1 MSSFPS
7 ILFGKYGDEK
17 VSQSTTY
24 GPPLG
29 AKMILPDGREFVHT
43 YCNTAAGLSAG
54 VPILQ
59 KVPEGL
65 AGSTD
70 NLVVASNAA
79 IGATTVVITMPAGT
93 TVCAAVDQ
101 YAGGYLFA
109 TNDTGESYSYKIKKS
124 STAAAASTATFTL
137 EVTDPIV
144 VALAAGTSDVCV
156 RENAFWGVLDRPAG
170 TASGGIPAGV
180 APKAVSAGY
189 YCWLQRKGEANLLS
203 GGTITATG
211 RPVAA
216 CTVEASFQA
225 WDPILAAG
233 SAGAGTILSPVG
245 EIWGYCTMAA
255 ANTTEYMSAFLTLP

>member
-1 MSSFPS
+1 MSYPS
-7 ILFGKYGDEK
+7 ILFGRYGDEK
-17 VSQSTTY
+17 KSQSTTF

-29 AKMILPDGREFVHT
+29 ARMILPDGREFVHAK
-43 YCNTAAGLSAG
+43 CNTAAALAAG

-70 NLVVASNAA
+70 NLAVATNAA

-101 YAGGYLFA
+101 YAGGYLFV
-109 TNDTGESYSYKIKKS
+109 TNDTGAPYFYKVKNS

-144 VALAAGTSDVCV
+144 VALAAGTTDVCV
-156 RENAFWGVLDRPAG
+156 RENVFYNVLDRPAG
-170 TASGGIPAGV
+170 TASGGAPAGV
-180 APKAVSAGY
+180 AAKAVSSGY
-189 YCWLQRKGEANLLS
+189 YCWLQRKGEANVLI

-211 RPVAA
+211 RPIAC
-216 CTVEASFQA
+216 CTVGASFQA

-255 ANTTEYMSAFLTLP
+255 ANSTEYASAYLTLS